1 MGNICVNS
9 KITKNGVFHSL
20 FWWYR
25 QQGEV
30 MITKDKISSG
40 DNTLS
45 AAKEREDAVYPAQNK
60 PPEVVRMEEEDL
72 HKLSQSKGVD
82 VIVKEEKNGVET
94 TKHDDKIEKGNVDL
108 FLPAQ
113 QMVRPEERMLK
124 TENEKVKLA
133 VAAQSREPHNVRR
146 MLSAGLKV
154 ESVLRTKTGHLKEF
168 YNLGEKLGNGQFGTT
183 FLCTEKTTGKKYA
196 CKSIAKRKLFT
207 QEDVDDVRREIEIM
221 HHLSGQAN
229 IISIKGSYEDAV
241 AVHVVMELCKGGEL
255 FDRIVKRGHYS
266 ERKAAELTRTIVG
279 VIEACHS
286 LGVMHRD
293 LKPENFLFIDEKE
306 DSPLKTI
313 DFGLSTFFK
322 PGKQVISFLLLD
334 SLFSSKF

>member
-1 MGNICVNS
+1 MGNICPT
-9 KITKNGVFHSL
+9 TKNGAFHSL

-25 QQGEV
+25 PEGEIAV
-30 MITKDKISSG
+30 TKNKISSG

-45 AAKEREDAVYPAQNK
+45 AAKETEDAVLPAQEK
-60 PPEVVRMEEEDL
+60 PPEVVRMEEKDL
-72 HKLSQSKGVD
+72 HKPD
-82 VIVKEEKNGVET
+82 VIVKEEEKKGVET
-94 TKHDDKIEKGNVDL
+94 TKRDDMIEKGNADV

-113 QMVRPEERMLK
+113 QMVRPEEVVLK
-124 TENEKVKLA
+124 TGNERVKPA
-133 VAAQSREPHNVRR
+133 GAAQSRKPHNAKRV
-146 MLSAGLKV
+146 LSAGLKV

-196 CKSIAKRKLFT
+196 CKSIAKRKLIT

-221 HHLSGQAN
+221 HHLSGQPN

-293 LKPENFLFIDEKE
+293 LKPENFLFVDDEE
-306 DSPLKTI
+306 DSPIKTI

-322 PGKQVISFLLLD
+322 PGKKVISSHLLD
-334 SLFSSKF
+334 SYLVPNFKC